1 MQPIQ
6 PQSWIPLL
14 IALPVIALV
23 MWRNMR
29 GRRLRLETLW
39 VLPAIL
45 IAICVV
51 SLVQTPQPGMGLLVA
66 MAAAL
71 PLGAVLG
78 WLRGRLMRLSVDPET
93 HIVTAQASP
102 LAIIFI
108 LALVA
113 FRFGGRVLLAES
125 APSLHLSVL
134 QISDLFLIFA
144 VGIVA
149 AQRVEMG
156 MRCWRM
162 IAASKAEK
170 AARVTAPA

>member
-1 MQPIQ
+1 MQPGQ

-14 IALPVIALV
+14 IALPIIALV

-29 GRRLRLETLW
+29 GRRLRLEALW

-45 IAICVV
+45 IAACVV
-51 SLVQTPQPGMGLLVA
+51 SLMQTPPPSTGLLVA
-66 MAAAL
+66 MVAVL

-78 WLRGRLMRLSVDPET
+78 WLRGRMMRLSVDPET
-93 HIVTAQASP
+93 HLVTAQASP
-102 LAIIFI
+102 LAIVFI

-113 FRFGGRVLLAES
+113 FRFGGRMVLDES

-134 QISDLFLIFA
+134 QISALFLIFA
-144 VGIVA
+144 VGIVV

-156 MRCWRM
+156 LRCWRM
-162 IAASKAEK
+162 IAGSKADK
-170 AARVTAPA
+170 AARLAASA